1 MTIALSTLIWV
12 GGWGGG
18 GNFTPPPS
26 WISLNNSKTVK
37 AVTLDF
43 CSVQL
48 NSIRDIHAKF
58 GIHNLFQSPDIGQNS
73 DGGVSNFRISGQSLI
88 KENCHNSRTSDDID
102 KKLGPLTKLDKRN
115 KTTSKKI

>member
-1 MTIALSTLIWV
+1 M
-12 GGWGGG
+12 GGG
-18 GNFTPPPS
+18 GNFTPPLS

-58 GIHNLFQSPDIGQNS
+58 GIHNLFQSPDIGQTS
-73 DGGVSNFRISGQSLI
+73 ERGIFDFQISGQSLI
-88 KENCHNSRTSDDID
+88 KENCDNSRTSDDTD
-102 KKLGPLTKLDKRN
+102 VKL
-115 KTTSKKI
+115 

>member
-1 MTIALSTLIWV
+1 M
-12 GGWGGG
+12 GGWGVILPLPQLD
-18 GNFTPPPS
+18 FPY
-26 WISLNNSKTVK
+26 NSKTVK

-58 GIHNLFQSPDIGQNS
+58 GIHNLLQSPDIGQNS
-73 DGGVSNFRISGQSLI
+73 DGGISDFQISGQSLI

-102 KKLGPLTKLDKRN
+102 KKLGPLIKLDKGN